1 LPVIV
6 LAGEEEYLIAQ
17 RVKSLK
23 KELVDPQFETF
34 NFARIENPDLRQ
46 AVDAAA
52 TVPFGPGN
60 RMVLLDRCALFTK
73 KKSASASEETSSKS
87 SKLID
92 DFEAAMNS
100 VSPNTYL
107 VFACIANFDKTLKP
121 SKAIE
126 KVAKFEK
133 FEKAKYLNRETEGS
147 FLSFCSRE
155 AHRWDAYIDEDA
167 CFYLRESTE
176 ADLRLIAKEIEKAA
190 TYILPQKTIK
200 LEHVELLSPHYS
212 EIFDLMSHWAAR
224 DGNSVLG
231 QLNELRAKQVS
242 PHMVLAI
249 MQTQLKNWLTYKT
262 EYEKAKAQSGG
273 RNVSLDTVASRLQ
286 PNPRMQFIV
295 VNDLK
300 KIKDLPLDYLIS
312 KKQELT
318 ELEHKVK
325 TGQLPDS
332 HVLELFFTR

>member
-6 LAGEEEYLIAQ
+6 LAGEEEFLISQ
-17 RVKSLK
+17 RVKTLK

-34 NFARIENPDLRQ
+34 NFARIDNPDLRQ
-46 AVDAAA
+46 VIDAAA
-52 TVPFGPGN
+52 SLPFGPGN

-73 KKSASASEETSSKS
+73 KKSASSDDASPKS
-87 SKLID
+87 SKIID
-92 DFEAAMNS
+92 DFEAALKS
-100 VSPNTYL
+100 VPANTYL
-107 VFACIANFDKTLKP
+107 VFACIANFDKTLKT

-126 KVAKFEK
+126 KIATIEPFEK
-133 FEKAKYLNRETEGS
+133 PKYLNAHNQGQ
-147 FLSFCSRE
+147 FLSFCNKE
-155 AHRWDAYIDEDA
+155 AHRWQAYIEEDA

-176 ADLRLIAKEIEKAA
+176 ADLRLISKEIEKAA
-190 TYILPQKTIK
+190 TYILPEKTIR
-200 LEHVELLSPHYS
+200 LEHVQLLSPHFS
-212 EIFDLMSHWAAR
+212 EVFDLMAHWAQR
-224 DGNSVLG
+224 DTTKVLG

-242 PHMVLAI
+242 PHMVLAL
-249 MQTQLKNWLTYKT
+249 MQTQLRNWLNYKT
-262 EYEKAKAQSGG
+262 EFEKAKAQSGN
-273 RNVSLDTVASRLQ
+273 RNVSLEMVASRLQ
-286 PNPRMQFIV
+286 PNQRMQFIV

-300 KIKDLPLDYLIS
+300 RIKDLSLEYLIS